1 MCNSARASLPPND
14 ELCRAA
20 LRCLHASLCH
30 TRRDELLCANH
41 DLNSREVSS
50 TPDDLGVYFTFRA
63 HARRRTQCV
72 SDDALYL

>member
-41 DLNSREVSS
+41 DLNSRVAWQH
-50 TPDDLGVYFTFRA
+50 T
-63 HARRRTQCV
+63 
-72 SDDALYL
+72 